1 MHKPSTDPL
10 LLTLPEVAEILRV
23 NENRAADLARRGLIP
38 IVRLGR
44 QIRVSRAQL
53 DQFVASGGRA
63 LPGGWK
69 RQAEPNQAA

>member
-38 IVRLGR
+38 VVRLGR
-44 QIRVSRAQL
+44 QVRVSKAQL
-53 DQFVASGGRA
+53 DEYIAAGGRA

-69 RQAEPNQAA
+69 REPDQAA